1 MPPPVTLILP
11 GLGGSGPEHWQTRW
25 ESLHPTYRRVVQR
38 DWDHPDRRT
47 GWPPSRRRWPAA
59 GARVALVA
67 HSLGCA
73 LAAHAAARPV
83 AASIVAALL
92 VAPADVDSPAHTPAE
107 TRGFAPLPLRPL
119 PFPATVV
126 ASDNDPFVTLSRARA
141 FAAAWGAAFVDAGPA
156 ATSTPLRVWATGPRG
171 TASSRRCSPGPG
183 LPGAPTTRKAFSQAA
198 FDPNGDRSRSW
209 NFVAGWRFWQ
219 YAHYVERVA

>member
-1 MPPPVTLILP
+1 VPPPVTLILP

-38 DWDHPDRRT
+38 DWDHPDLPDWLAALEAEVA
-47 GWPPSRRRWPAA
+47 GA

-73 LAAHAAARPV
+73 LAVHAAARPV

-107 TRGFAPLPLRPL
+107 TRGFAPLPVRPL

-126 ASDNDPFVTLSRARA
+126 ASDNDPFVALSRARA
-141 FAAAWGAAFVDAGPA
+141 FAAAWGAAFVDAGSRGHLNA
-156 ATSTPLRVWATGPRG
+156 ASGLGDWPEGHRQLEALLARAG
-171 TASSRRCSPGPG
+171 SSRS
-183 LPGAPTTRKAFSQAA
+183 S
-198 FDPNGDRSRSW
+198 D
-209 NFVAGWRFWQ
+209 
-219 YAHYVERVA
+219 YA